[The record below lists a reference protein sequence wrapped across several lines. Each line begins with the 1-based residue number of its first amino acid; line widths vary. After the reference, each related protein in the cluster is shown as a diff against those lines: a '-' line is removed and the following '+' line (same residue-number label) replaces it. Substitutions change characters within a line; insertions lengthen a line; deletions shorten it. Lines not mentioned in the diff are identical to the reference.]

1 LQIFAGSSDEKFV
14 LEAAYLYM
22 FSGWY
27 FAILDYCYVNSALGK
42 SKLFNPKR
50 IERKKQNEKK
60 TAEKNRDI
68 IRIRLIK
75 FSVDIKE

>member
-1 LQIFAGSSDEKFV
+1 

-42 SKLFNPKR
+42 SILFNPKR
-50 IERKKQNEKK
+50 IERKKQNERNCR
-60 TAEKNRDI
+60 E
-68 IRIRLIK
+68 
-75 FSVDIKE
+75 E